1 MKLIRSRR
9 KKGSCSTRKK
19 GERLHLQNHGS
30 SFSYT
35 PKIVDLPQIVEL
47 PQLDIQVRRTPTAVY
62 DTRLIEKDIN
72 GVEYTYENKDE
83 LAFGTTYEGE

>member
-1 MKLIRSRR
+1 MKLIRSRI
-9 KKGSCSTRKK
+9 KKGSCSLKK
-19 GERLHLQNHGS
+19 GQRLHRQNHGKL
-30 SFSYT
+30 FSYST
-35 PKIVDLPQIVEL
+35 NEIVEL
-47 PQLDIQVRRTPTAVY
+47 PQLDIQVIRTPTAVY